1 MSASSAGS
9 EDLRYGFIGAGMMGQ
24 EHLRNVAALAG
35 ATPVAIAEPDASSVR
50 DALAAVSGQ
59 LAVYPDAA
67 SMLAA
72 ESLDVVVISTPNH
85 THRSILEPLWGTG
98 LHVMVEKPLCTTVED
113 ALAVRSA
120 AAAHDGVVWV
130 GLEYRYMPPVTR
142 FLDEIA
148 AGTAGRVRM
157 VSIREHRF
165 PFLDKVDHWNR
176 FNANTGGTLV
186 EKCCHF
192 FDLMRA
198 AMPGRPVRVLAS
210 GGQDVNHLDE
220 SYPEGT
226 PDVVDNAFVIVD
238 FDDGT
243 RALLD
248 LSMFAEGSM
257 FEQELVAVGD
267 AGKVEVGIPGFME
280 VARGRPA
287 QLVIG
292 SRGPEWPVSVTDLGQ
307 DDRVRHTGAHH
318 GASYLEH
325 VEFARAIRAGV
336 APAVGVDDGVWSV
349 ALGVAAHRSID
360 EGRVVALDELG
371 LPDDLP
377 D

>member
-1 MSASSAGS
+1 M
-9 EDLRYGFIGAGMMGQ
+9 
-24 EHLRNVAALAG
+24 
-35 ATPVAIAEPDASSVR
+35 
-50 DALAAVSGQ
+50 
-59 LAVYPDAA
+59 
-67 SMLAA
+67 
-72 ESLDVVVISTPNH
+72 
-85 THRSILEPLWGTG
+85 
-98 LHVMVEKPLCTTVED
+98 
-113 ALAVRSA
+113 
-120 AAAHDGVVWV
+120 
-130 GLEYRYMPPVTR
+130 
-142 FLDEIA
+142 
-148 AGTAGRVRM
+148 
-157 VSIREHRF
+157 
-165 PFLDKVDHWNR
+165 
-176 FNANTGGTLV
+176 
-186 EKCCHF
+186 
-192 FDLMRA
+192 
-198 AMPGRPVRVLAS
+198 RVLAS

-220 SYPEGT
+220 SYPAGT
-226 PDVVDNAFVIVD
+226 PDLLDNAFVIVD

-292 SRGPEWPVSVTDLGQ
+292 SRGPEWPVAVTDLGE

-336 APAVGVDDGVWSV
+336 APTVGVDDGVWSV

-360 EGRVVALDELG
+360 EGRVVALDELD
-371 LPDDLP
+371 LPDDLA